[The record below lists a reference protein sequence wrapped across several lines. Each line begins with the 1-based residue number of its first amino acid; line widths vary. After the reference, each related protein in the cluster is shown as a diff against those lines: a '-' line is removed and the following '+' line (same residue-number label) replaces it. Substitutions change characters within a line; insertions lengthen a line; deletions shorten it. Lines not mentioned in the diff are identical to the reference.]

1 MARADGPTAP
11 LTAPPPAPPTGTDD
25 LSVAVSAHAGRF
37 VDDAA
42 GARALVTDL
51 VPAGAEAL
59 KLTAS
64 LCPDCLAAG
73 RHDRMVA
80 PAATYAADGAVRLV
94 TRCPDHGTTTA
105 LSWRDADRYRRAA
118 EWGAVG
124 RGLGAAVT
132 DADGDGD
139 EGAATDADA
148 APGIGNV
155 TVTNRCDRSCH
166 YCFFYAEGGEPL
178 HEPTRDEI
186 ESMAASLSAAGASAI
201 QLTGGEPTVREDL
214 PRVVERVA
222 PYADQVLVN
231 THGARFA
238 HEPGLAVELSEAGAR
253 GIYTSLDGVT
263 PETNP
268 KSYPEFPDA
277 LAACREAGLCAML
290 VPTVVGGWNDDGLGD
305 LVRFGAANADVV
317 CGINLQPVS
326 FVGRMADADRRARRV
341 TVSDVVDRI
350 AADTDGAV
358 PREAWFPLPALRAL
372 TDVVSAWTGG
382 GLYGVAGTFSAWL
395 VTVVL
400 VEDDEIVPIT
410 EVVDVQ
416 GLLAD
421 LREAVASVDGDLA
434 DAGRLDRLRVARRL
448 SDGVTDLLAGC
459 CGADGVAGALAGAF
473 TGGFDGLADRFDRV
487 LPVGIK
493 QFQDPYNYDLDRL
506 ADADVHYAMPD
517 GETVPFSVYNVVPE
531 RYRDRAKR
539 AHAVSVE
546 EWLERDYAR
555 LETPDAPNRRPRGD
569 EVIDAAGGD
578 DDAAGVFGADLTYS
592 RDLSAPERERIRER
606 YAASIERL
614 DPVWTV

>member
-1 MARADGPTAP
+1 MALADGPTDP
-11 LTAPPPAPPTGTDD
+11 LTAPPPAPPAGTDE
-25 LSVAVSAHAGRF
+25 LPFAVSAHAGRF
-37 VDDAA
+37 VDDGV
-42 GARALVTDL
+42 GARALIADL
-51 VPAGAEAL
+51 VPADGEAL

-73 RHDRMVA
+73 RHDRLLA
-80 PAATYAADGAVRLV
+80 PAATYAADGAVRLR

-105 LSWRDADRYRRAA
+105 LSWRDADLYRRAA

-132 DADGDGD
+132 DAD
-139 EGAATDADA
+139 ADA
-148 APGIGNV
+148 GPGIGNV

-222 PYADQVLVN
+222 PYAEQVLVN

-238 HEPGLAVELSEAGAR
+238 HDPDLAAELSAAGAR

-268 KSYPEFPDA
+268 KSYPEFPDT

-326 FVGRMADADRRARRV
+326 FVGRMGDADRRARRV

-350 AADTDGAV
+350 AAGTDGAV

-382 GLYGVAGTFSAWL
+382 GLYGVDGAFSAWL

-410 EVVDVQ
+410 EV
-416 GLLAD
+416 
-421 LREAVASVDGDLA
+421 REAVASVDGDLA
-434 DAGRLDRLRVARRL
+434 EAGRLDRLRVARRL
-448 SDGVTDLLAGC
+448 SGGVADLLSGC
-459 CGADGVAGALAGAF
+459 CGADGVADALAGAF

-493 QFQDPYNYDLDRL
+493 QFQDPYNYDLDRV
-506 ADADVHYAMPD
+506 ADADVAYAMPD
-517 GETVPFSVYNVVPE
+517 GEVVPFSVYNVAPE

-539 AHAVSVE
+539 EHAVSVE

-555 LETPDAPNRRPRGD
+555 LEEPDAPNRRPRGD

-578 DDAAGVFGADLTYS
+578 GDGDGAGVFGADLTYS
-592 RDLSAPERERIRER
+592 RDLSAPERERVHER